1 MALAAAEPLR
11 VSMQYYVPR
20 APLSEFVGL
29 FWYYRGH
36 EVRYS
41 KERILP
47 GGTAELVINLGTGHI
62 AGASMSGPQSESFII
77 ERTSADELVGIH
89 FNFGGGFPF
98 LGFPFGELHGL
109 SVSLDDV
116 W

>member
-20 APLSEFVGL
+20 SPLCEFVGL
-29 FWYYRGH
+29 FWYYSGH

-47 GGTAELVINLGTGHI
+47 GGTAELVINLGTGHT
-62 AGASMSGPQSESFII
+62 AGAVISGPQSESFII
-77 ERTSADELVGIH
+77 ERSAQDELLGIH
-89 FNFGGGFPF
+89 FNFGGAFPF
-98 LGFPFGELHGL
+98 LHFP
-109 SVSLDDV
+109 
-116 W
+116 